1 MHVLVTEGE
10 LCLRTNNVV
19 PTIYI
24 IILYY
29 YCIFFIYSLSQ
40 NKPPAGRG
48 AIAIRVGFIVYGL
61 SDTLW
66 AIGNWQ

>member
-1 MHVLVTEGE
+1 VHVLVTEGE
-10 LCLRTNNVV
+10 LCLRTNNV

-24 IILYY
+24 YIILF
-29 YCIFFIYSLSQ
+29 CTFVIYSLSQ

-48 AIAIRVGFIVYGL
+48 AIAIRVCFIVYGL
-61 SDTLW
+61 SDTVW